1 MKLPLG
7 EHQSQNVDVVGY
19 HDLEGRPGFKMG
31 LAEVGGRWFLYLGL
45 LWHRGWAI
53 VDVTDP
59 SDPRYVR
66 WIRGPVNTWTIQVQV
81 AAGTLVTALEK
92 IDQGWGDR
100 PGEPFEEG
108 LIIWDLSDPEDP
120 TPLGRFATGGN
131 GTHRNFYRG
140 GPLVH
145 LASLPDG
152 FQGHIYQVVD
162 VSVPARP
169 VEVGRWWL
177 PGQWTA
183 GGEAGLPG
191 GTGLHA
197 PYVIGDRA
205 YLAYG
210 AAGLV
215 ILDISEPALPRLV
228 ARLPLSP
235 PFNPVIAAH
244 SAVPLPARDLLALN
258 SEAIE
263 EECDEPLALAGLV
276 DLRVEQEPRLI
287 STFPIPLPPDQAPY
301 RNFCERGG
309 RFGPHN
315 VHQGQGN
322 PALLQREDVL
332 FLTYFNAGLRIY
344 DISDAQLPREVG
356 YFLPPDPV
364 VRRGLLPRTLVAQS
378 EDVLVDSR
386 GFIYV
391 TDKNHGLYI
400 LRQSD

>member
-1 MKLPLG
+1 MNLPPG
-7 EHQSQNVDVVGY
+7 EHLSKNVELVAY

-59 SDPRYVR
+59 TTPRYLR
-66 WIRGPVNTWTIQVQV
+66 WISGPANTWTIQVQV
-81 AAGTLVTALEK
+81 AAGTMVTALEK
-92 IDQGWGDR
+92 IDHGWGER
-100 PGEPFEEG
+100 PDEPFEEG
-108 LIIWDLSDPEDP
+108 LIVWDLSDPEQP
-120 TPLGRFATGGN
+120 TPLGRFVTGGN
-131 GTHRNFYRG
+131 GTHRNFYAG

-162 VSVPARP
+162 LSNPARP

-177 PGQWTA
+177 PGQWVG
-183 GGEAGLPG
+183 GGEEGVAE

-197 PYVIGDRA
+197 PYVVGDRA

-215 ILDISEPALPRLV
+215 ILEISDPARPLLV
-228 ARLPLSP
+228 ARLPLAP

-244 SAVPLPARDLLALN
+244 TAMPLPARQLLAMN

-263 EECDEPLALAGLV
+263 EDCDEPLGFAGLV
-276 DLRVEQEPRLI
+276 DIRNEDRPRLI
-287 STFPIPLPPDQAPY
+287 SMFPIPEPPRQKPY
-301 RNFCERGG
+301 RNFCHHGG

-315 VHQGQGN
+315 LHQGQGN
-322 PALLQREDVL
+322 PALLQRDDVV

-344 DISDAQLPREVG
+344 DISDPRLPREVA

-364 VRRGLLPRTLVAQS
+364 RRRGVLPRSLAAQS

-386 GFIYV
+386 GYIYL
-391 TDKNHGLYI
+391 TDKNHGLYV
-400 LRQSD
+400 LRQTG